1 MKMNW
6 EEVVIECLE
15 QRLKEEEIRKA
26 GLTAELQVQENL
38 VNEIKAELKR
48 GKEKENGRKRNK

>member
-1 MKMNW
+1 MNW
-6 EEVVIECLE
+6 GEVVIECLE

-26 GLTAELQVQENL
+26 GLTAELQVQEKL